1 MKSSRPHYLYGH
13 LLTKVRLSSIRGI
26 LRIMELRPVAYRT
39 LADRLR
45 TAIRDGEYA
54 DGRQLPT
61 EEQLAA
67 SFSVSRQ
74 TVRRAMQDLV
84 SEGIIYRVAGRGTYP
99 VAEQDRYVNHFGS
112 VEELMALSLD
122 TECEVVSP
130 LQRKVDVE
138 TASRLRLPSDE
149 ICHVTLV
156 RRHAGTPFCYTS
168 VYLPPRIGQLLTGSA
183 ELAEAGRRSRVT
195 VIGLID
201 AHLAEAVPPGASQ
214 RSASQHGTSQHGTS
228 QRSTG
233 QRGAVATAEQSV
245 SAAGAPA
252 FAAPHLGCDVGEPLL
267 RIDRLY
273 FDADDAPVE
282 LAISYFDPEHYS
294 YRVRLRRRSR

>member
-1 MKSSRPHYLYGH
+1 
-13 LLTKVRLSSIRGI
+13 
-26 LRIMELRPVAYRT
+26 MELRPVAYRT
-39 LADRLR
+39 LAAQIRD
-45 TAIRDGEYA
+45 AIRNGDYA

-67 SFSVSRQ
+67 SYSVSRQ

-122 TECEVVSP
+122 TEAEVVSP
-130 LQRKVDVE
+130 LRRKVDVE
-138 TASRLRLPSDE
+138 TASRLRLGSDE
-149 ICHVTLV
+149 IFHV
-156 RRHAGTPFCYTS
+156 R
-168 VYLPPRIGQLLTGSA
+168 LTGS
-183 ELAEAGRRSRVT
+183 
-195 VIGLID
+195 
-201 AHLAEAVPPGASQ
+201 
-214 RSASQHGTSQHGTS
+214 
-228 QRSTG
+228 
-233 QRGAVATAEQSV
+233 VAAAEQSV

-252 FAAPHLGCDVGEPLL
+252 FAARHLGCETGEPLL

-273 FDADDAPVE
+273 FDAEDTPVE

-294 YRVRLRRRSR
+294 YRVKLRRRS

>member
-1 MKSSRPHYLYGH
+1 MRPA
-13 LLTKVRLSSIRGI
+13 
-26 LRIMELRPVAYRT
+26 AYRT
-39 LADRLR
+39 LAAQLR
-45 TAIRDGEYA
+45 DSIRNGEYA

-61 EEQLAA
+61 EGQLSA

-99 VAEQDRYVNHFGS
+99 VAEEDRYVNHFGS

-122 TECEVVSP
+122 TECQVVSP

-138 TASRLRLPSDE
+138 TASRLRLPADE
-149 ICHVTLV
+149 IFTVALV
-156 RRHAGTPFCYTS
+156 RLHADIPFCYTS
-168 VYLPPRIGQLLTGSA
+168 VYLPPRIGQLLTDVD
-183 ELAEAGRRSRVT
+183 ELSSPRRSRVT

-201 AHLAEAVPPGASQ
+201 SRMNGSITA
-214 RSASQHGTSQHGTS
+214 
-228 QRSTG
+228 
-233 QRGAVATAEQSV
+233 AEQSI

-252 FAAPHLGCDVGEPLL
+252 FAARHLGCDTGEPLL

-273 FDADDAPVE
+273 FDGEDTPVE

-294 YRVRLRRRSR
+294 HRVKLRRRSL

>member
-1 MKSSRPHYLYGH
+1 
-13 LLTKVRLSSIRGI
+13 
-26 LRIMELRPVAYRT
+26 MELRPVAYRT
-39 LADRLR
+39 LAAQIRN
-45 TAIRDGEYA
+45 AIRNGEYA

-67 SFSVSRQ
+67 SYSVSRQ

-99 VAEQDRYVNHFGS
+99 VAERDRYVSHFGS

-122 TECEVVSP
+122 TECQVVSP

-138 TASRLRLPSDE
+138 AASRLRLPSDE
-149 ICHVTLV
+149 VCAVTLV
-156 RRHAGTPFCYTS
+156 RRHAEVPFCYTS
-168 VYLPPRIGQLLTGSA
+168 VWLPPRVGQLLTGFG
-183 ELAEAGRRSRVT
+183 ELAAAGRRSRVT

-201 AHLAEAVPPGASQ
+201 ALLTTGLTTTGLTTTGLTTTGAS
-214 RSASQHGTSQHGTS
+214 
-228 QRSTG
+228 
-233 QRGAVATAEQSV
+233 GAVAAAEQSV

-252 FAAPHLGCDVGEPLL
+252 FAARHLGCEAGQPLL

-273 FDADDAPVE
+273 FDPEDTPVE
-282 LAISYFDPEHYS
+282 LAVSYFDPEHYS
-294 YRVRLRRRSR
+294 YRVKLRRRSP

>member
-1 MKSSRPHYLYGH
+1 
-13 LLTKVRLSSIRGI
+13 
-26 LRIMELRPVAYRT
+26 MELRPVAYRT
-39 LADRLR
+39 LAAQIR
-45 TAIRDGEYA
+45 TAIRNGEYA

-67 SFSVSRQ
+67 SYSVSRQ

-122 TECEVVSP
+122 TECQVVSP
-130 LQRKVDVE
+130 LQRKVDVSA
-138 TASRLRLPSDE
+138 ASRLRLPADE
-149 ICHVTLV
+149 IVTVALL
-156 RRHAGTPFCYTS
+156 RLHADVPFCYTS
-168 VYLPPRIGQLLTGSA
+168 VCLPPRIGQLLTGFD
-183 ELAEAGRRSRVT
+183 ELAVAGRRSRVT

-201 AHLAEAVPPGASQ
+201 ARISGS
-214 RSASQHGTSQHGTS
+214 
-228 QRSTG
+228 
-233 QRGAVATAEQSV
+233 VAAAEQSI

-252 FAAPHLGCDVGEPLL
+252 FAARHLGCETGEPLL

-273 FDADDAPVE
+273 FDAEDVPVE
-282 LAISYFDPEHYS
+282 LAVSYFDPEHYS
-294 YRVRLRRRSR
+294 YRVKLRRRAR

>member
-1 MKSSRPHYLYGH
+1 
-13 LLTKVRLSSIRGI
+13 
-26 LRIMELRPVAYRT
+26 MELRPVAYRT
-39 LADRLR
+39 LAAQIR
-45 TAIRDGEYA
+45 TAIRNGEYA

-67 SFSVSRQ
+67 SYSVSRQ

-99 VAEQDRYVNHFGS
+99 VAERDRYVNHFGS

-122 TECEVVSP
+122 TECQVVSP
-130 LQRKVDVE
+130 LQRKVDVA

-149 ICHVTLV
+149 VYTVTLV
-156 RRHAGTPFCYTS
+156 RRHAEVPFCYTS
-168 VYLPPRIGQLLTGSA
+168 VWLPPRVGQLLTGFG
-183 ELAEAGRRSRVT
+183 ELAAAGRRSRVT

-201 AHLAEAVPPGASQ
+201 ALLTTT
-214 RSASQHGTSQHGTS
+214 GTS
-228 QRSTG
+228 
-233 QRGAVATAEQSV
+233 GAVAAAEQSV

-252 FAAPHLGCDVGEPLL
+252 FAARHLGCEAGQPLL

-273 FDADDAPVE
+273 FDPEDTPVE
-282 LAISYFDPEHYS
+282 LAVSYFDPDHYS
-294 YRVRLRRRSR
+294 YRVKLRRRAW

>member
-1 MKSSRPHYLYGH
+1 
-13 LLTKVRLSSIRGI
+13 
-26 LRIMELRPVAYRT
+26 MELRPVAYRT
-39 LADRLR
+39 LAAQIR

-67 SFSVSRQ
+67 SYSVSRQ

-122 TECEVVSP
+122 TECQVVSP
-130 LQRKVDVE
+130 LQRKVDVSA
-138 TASRLRLPSDE
+138 ASRLRLPADE
-149 ICHVTLV
+149 IVTVALL
-156 RRHAGTPFCYTS
+156 RLHADVPFCYTS
-168 VYLPPRIGQLLTGSA
+168 VCLPPRIGQLLTGFD
-183 ELAEAGRRSRVT
+183 ELAAAGRRSQVT

-201 AHLAEAVPPGASQ
+201 ARISGS
-214 RSASQHGTSQHGTS
+214 
-228 QRSTG
+228 
-233 QRGAVATAEQSV
+233 VAAAEQSI

-252 FAAPHLGCDVGEPLL
+252 FAARHLGCETGEPLL

-273 FDADDAPVE
+273 FDAEDVPVE
-282 LAISYFDPEHYS
+282 LAVSYFDPEHYS
-294 YRVRLRRRSR
+294 YRVKLRRRAR

>member
-1 MKSSRPHYLYGH
+1 
-13 LLTKVRLSSIRGI
+13 
-26 LRIMELRPVAYRT
+26 MELRPVAYRT

-45 TAIRDGEYA
+45 TAIRDGDY
-54 DGRQLPT
+54 DGGRQLPT

-168 VYLPPRIGQLLTGSA
+168 VYLPPRIGELLAGTDD
-183 ELAEAGRRSRVT
+183 LATAGRRSRIT
-195 VIGLID
+195 IIGLID
-201 AHLAEAVPPGASQ
+201 ARLAETGP
-214 RSASQHGTSQHGTS
+214 RSAEQHGASQHGASQHGAS
-228 QRSTG
+228 QHGASQHG
-233 QRGAVATAEQSV
+233 ASQHGAVATAEQSV

-273 FDADDAPVE
+273 FDAGDAPVE
-282 LAISYFDPEHYS
+282 LAISYFHPEHYS

>member
-1 MKSSRPHYLYGH
+1 
-13 LLTKVRLSSIRGI
+13 
-26 LRIMELRPVAYRT
+26 MELRPVAYRT
-39 LADRLR
+39 LAAQLR
-45 TAIRDGEYA
+45 TAIRNGDYDG
-54 DGRQLPT
+54 GRQLPT

-130 LQRKVDVE
+130 LRRKVDVA

-149 ICHVTLV
+149 ISHVTLV
-156 RRHAGTPFCYTS
+156 RRHAGVPFCYTS
-168 VYLPPRIGQLLTGSA
+168 VYLPPRIGQLLTGFG
-183 ELAEAGRRSRVT
+183 ELAEPGRRSRVT

-201 AHLAEAVPPGASQ
+201 TRLDGK
-214 RSASQHGTSQHGTS
+214 
-228 QRSTG
+228 
-233 QRGAVATAEQSV
+233 VATAEQSV

-252 FAAPHLGCDVGEPLL
+252 FAATHLGCEPGEPLL

-294 YRVRLRRRSR
+294 YRVKLRRRSP